1 MSILDD
7 IKPLIEQIK
16 STTDPDE
23 VIFYVVSF
31 LDNDNNANEL
41 SNDDY
46 ISIAKKIIETN
57 PDAQLAA
64 EIARILFNR
73 KGLNNFSSEL
83 LADKSKYTGDD
94 WSLGQFDEIKL
105 EVLTMI
111 SKNSDILFIISSTL
125 LGDNND
131 WGSPEVEQ
139 WEGMYKGFNFLLDRI
154 YENPQKPDS
163 DGHISYDSFRWDW
176 SELPDD
182 EIVDSIQEISD
193 KIGASDYKNWL

>member
-1 MSILDD
+1 MSALYG
-7 IKPLIEQIK
+7 
-16 STTDPDE
+16 T
-23 VIFYVVSF
+23 F
-31 LDNDNNANEL
+31 DNN
-41 SNDDY
+41 
-46 ISIAKKIIETN
+46 
-57 PDAQLAA
+57 LAV
-64 EIARILFNR
+64 E
-73 KGLNNFSSEL
+73 

-94 WSLGQFDEIKL
+94 WSMGQFDEIKL

-111 SKNSDILFIISSTL
+111 SKNSDILFIMSSTL

-139 WEGMYKGFNFLLDRI
+139 WEGVYKGWNFLLDRI
-154 YENPQKPDS
+154 YENPQNPDS

-193 KIGASDYKNWL
+193 KICDYDYKNW